1 MNSPSPIPSRLA
13 PRVSPS
19 RAAHGC
25 ALALSLIVA
34 ALALPAQ
41 AQTWEYKS
49 YRKQG
54 QGGQYN
60 KDVFI
65 LGTITVQEKD
75 GKPYFTMDAGPLDGC
90 LRGGVPAKVDKTAET
105 TVVEPQITLSG
116 CEKFRYVIRNDGSG
130 GHREVWRGEQWV
142 NTKWD
147 HGLTPAK

>member
-1 MNSPSPIPSRLA
+1 MNSPSA
-13 PRVSPS
+13 
-19 RAAHGC
+19 RAAHRG

-34 ALALPAQ
+34 ALAVTTQAR
-41 AQTWEYKS
+41 AQTWDYKS

-54 QGGQYN
+54 QGGQFN

-65 LGTITVQEKD
+65 MGTVTVEEKD
-75 GKPYFTMDAGPLDGC
+75 GKPYFTMNAGPLDGC

-142 NTKWD
+142 ASKWD